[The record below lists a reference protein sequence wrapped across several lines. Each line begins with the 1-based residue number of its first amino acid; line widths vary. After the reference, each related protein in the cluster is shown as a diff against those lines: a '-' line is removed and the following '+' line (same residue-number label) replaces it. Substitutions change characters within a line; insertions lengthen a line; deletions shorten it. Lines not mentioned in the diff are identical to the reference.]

1 MRFWALTLLVGRLA
15 FGKSTLSD
23 NATAFV
29 GQPERNVARPSG
41 VLPILDIGTNYI
53 LGQSMSVN
61 NASAGFSVAAAVDGP
76 IQCGPGQECKDGSCC
91 NSLQKCGFQPIY
103 CKGDPLQAVT
113 CISNCDAKAMCGV
126 DSKDGKATCG
136 LTLCCSYYG

>member
-1 MRFWALTLLVGRLA
+1 MRFWALALLVGRLA

-61 NASAGFSVAAAVDGP
+61 NASVGFSVAAAVDGP
-76 IQCGPGQECKDGSCC
+76 IQCGPGQDCKDGSCC
-91 NSLQKCGFQPIY
+91 NSLQKCGFQPIIARAIH
-103 CKGDPLQAVT
+103 CKLSLASPTATRKPCVVW
-113 CISNCDAKAMCGV
+113 IAKTARQRV
-126 DSKDGKATCG
+126 V
-136 LTLCCSYYG
+136 